1 MTTLNRLEMREI
13 SIAFAGFNALSQ
25 VNFRLDGGSVHALT
39 GANGAGKST
48 LMAVL
53 SGAHDRYQGEI
64 LIDGETVTIRSPRD
78 AKLLGIHLVQ
88 QEVDVALVPGLSV
101 AENIML
107 DKLAETGHV
116 YRWSKIYRQASRS
129 AGAA

>member
-1 MTTLNRLEMREI
+1 
-13 SIAFAGFNALSQ
+13 
-25 VNFRLDGGSVHALT
+25 
-39 GANGAGKST
+39 
-48 LMAVL
+48 MAVL
-53 SGAHDRYQGEI
+53 SGAHDHYQGEV

-88 QEVDVALVPGLSV
+88 QEVDAALVPGLSV

-116 YRWSKIYRQASRS
+116 YRWSKIYRQAREALAQLEVEIDVKKRIEQCTLAEKQQILLARALSF
-129 AGAA
+129 AQAQ